1 MIRLNSGSLHAVCH
15 YCSHRILNLREW
27 NETSDSS
34 ILICSFKYQNMKK
47 LFYTLMMLFISLT
60 LVAQEKETKE
70 YTNFISCEVD
80 GKPFKAE
87 ARKMKIPISG
97 FEYLGLAAFQVG
109 PDISVWITLYY
120 LSGNLKPGTYDIVSE
135 EYIENKARKKAEE
148 NLVWA
153 LIDYTEET
161 KGLGH
166 AFHDG
171 ESMSGTLTIEEIGDK
186 TIKGTFEATLKGVYY
201 KKRAVATMTGSGI
214 KDNLWD
220 KAVTKAGGGMLV
232 SGPHDHDN
240 TKKSKET
247 DTIVLTNG
255 NFYLDWNK
263 DEDKAK

>member
-1 MIRLNSGSLHAVCH
+1 
-15 YCSHRILNLREW
+15 
-27 NETSDSS
+27 
-34 ILICSFKYQNMKK
+34 MKNI
-47 LFYTLMMLFISLT
+47 FISL
-60 LVAQEKETKE
+60 LLISMGISLFAQDKQEKD

-97 FEYLGLAAFQVG
+97 FEYLGLAAFQVS
-109 PDISVWITLYY
+109 PDISVWIRLYY
-120 LSGNLKPGTYDIVSE
+120 LSDNLKPGTYEIVSE
-135 EYIENKARKKAEE
+135 EYVENAARKKAEE
-148 NLVWA
+148 NMVWA
-153 LIDYTEET
+153 MVDYSEET

-171 ESMSGTLTIEEIGDK
+171 ESLSGTVTIEELGDK
-186 TIKGTFEATLKGVYY
+186 TIKGSFEATLKGVYY

-247 DTIVLTNG
+247 DTIILTNG
-255 NFYLDWNK
+255 HFYLDWNK
-263 DEDKAK
+263 ADADEK

>member
-1 MIRLNSGSLHAVCH
+1 
-15 YCSHRILNLREW
+15 
-27 NETSDSS
+27 
-34 ILICSFKYQNMKK
+34 
-47 LFYTLMMLFISLT
+47 LF
-60 LVAQEKETKE
+60 AQDKQEKD

-97 FEYLGLAAFQVG
+97 FEYLGLAAFQVS
-109 PDISVWITLYY
+109 PDISVWIRLYY
-120 LSGNLKPGTYDIVSE
+120 LSDNLKPGTYEIVSE
-135 EYIENKARKKAEE
+135 EYVENAARKKAEE
-148 NLVWA
+148 NMVWA
-153 LIDYTEET
+153 MVDYSEET

-171 ESMSGTLTIEEIGDK
+171 ESLSGTVTIEELGDK
-186 TIKGTFEATLKGVYY
+186 TIKGSFEATLKGVYY

-247 DTIVLTNG
+247 DTIILTNG
-255 NFYLDWNK
+255 HFYLDWNK
-263 DEDKAK
+263 ADADEK

>member
-1 MIRLNSGSLHAVCH
+1 MG
-15 YCSHRILNLREW
+15 
-27 NETSDSS
+27 
-34 ILICSFKYQNMKK
+34 
-47 LFYTLMMLFISLT
+47 ISLF
-60 LVAQEKETKE
+60 AQDKQEKD

-97 FEYLGLAAFQVG
+97 FEYLGLAAFQVS
-109 PDISVWITLYY
+109 PDISVWIRLYY
-120 LSGNLKPGTYDIVSE
+120 LSDNLKPGTYEIVSE
-135 EYIENKARKKAEE
+135 EYVENAARKKAEE
-148 NLVWA
+148 NMVWA
-153 LIDYTEET
+153 MVDYSEET

-171 ESMSGTLTIEEIGDK
+171 ESLSGTVTIEELGDK
-186 TIKGTFEATLKGVYY
+186 TIKGSFEATLKGVYY

-247 DTIVLTNG
+247 DTIILTNG
-255 NFYLDWNK
+255 HFYLDWNK
-263 DEDKAK
+263 ADADEK

>member
-1 MIRLNSGSLHAVCH
+1 
-15 YCSHRILNLREW
+15 
-27 NETSDSS
+27 
-34 ILICSFKYQNMKK
+34 MKNI
-47 LFYTLMMLFISLT
+47 FISL
-60 LVAQEKETKE
+60 LLISMGISLFAQDKQEKD

-97 FEYLGLAAFQVG
+97 FEYLGLAAFQVS
-109 PDISVWITLYY
+109 PDLSVWIRLYY
-120 LSGNLKPGTYDIVSE
+120 LSDNLKPGTYEIVSE
-135 EYIENKARKKAEE
+135 EYVANAARKKAEE
-148 NLVWA
+148 NMVWA
-153 LIDYTEET
+153 MVDYSEET

-171 ESMSGTLTIEEIGDK
+171 ESLSGTVTIEELGDK
-186 TIKGTFEATLKGVYY
+186 TIKGSFEATLKGVYY

-247 DTIVLTNG
+247 DTIILTNG
-255 NFYLDWNK
+255 HFYLDWNK
-263 DEDKAK
+263 ADADEK